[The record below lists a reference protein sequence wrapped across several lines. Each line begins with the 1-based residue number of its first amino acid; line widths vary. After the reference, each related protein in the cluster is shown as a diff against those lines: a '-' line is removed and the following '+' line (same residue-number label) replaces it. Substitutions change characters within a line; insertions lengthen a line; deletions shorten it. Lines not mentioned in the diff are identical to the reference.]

1 MHGCPPDEIEKI
13 GKYLIEE
20 RKLHT
25 AIKLNP
31 TLLGA
36 EKVRYILNDKL
47 GYKITVPDEA
57 FEHDLKYDEAVKMI
71 KSLTKIAEENNVQ
84 FGLKLTNTLES
95 LNTTHWLPKDEKMVY
110 TSGRAL
116 HPISI
121 NLAAKHQSDFN
132 GELDLTFSAG
142 VDALNVFDTLVCG
155 LTPVTVCSD
164 LLKPGGYLR
173 LTQYLTEIK
182 KNISAS
188 GSKSIDEFIKSKNG
202 NGSAL
207 NEASLHNLK
216 NYADSVLQNKIYH
229 KNNFP

>member
-1 MHGCPPDEIEKI
+1 VQWFFDKMYNCKDELEEKIEKLVPLYPAIKNLNIPHHISDNITLSTMHGCPPDEIEKI

-20 RKLHT
+20 RKLQT

-31 TLLGA
+31 TLLGP

-47 GYKITVPDEA
+47 GYNIIVPDEA

-71 KSLTKIAEENNVQ
+71 KSLTKIAEDNNVQ
-84 FGLKLTNTLES
+84 LGFKLTNTLES

-121 NLAAKHQSDFN
+121 NLAAKLQSNFN
-132 GELDLTFSAG
+132 GELDLSFSAG
-142 VDALNVFDTLVCG
+142 VDAFNVSDTLACD
-155 LTPVTVCSD
+155 LTPITVCSD

-173 LTQYLTEIK
+173 LTQYLEEI
-182 KNISAS
+182 
-188 GSKSIDEFIKSKNG
+188 
-202 NGSAL
+202 
-207 NEASLHNLK
+207 
-216 NYADSVLQNKIYH
+216 
-229 KNNFP
+229 